1 MSTPSQPI
9 SRYMLLFR
17 NAGPEAHAHLTPE
30 GRALLARQ
38 WNEWY
43 DGLAAQRKVSHG
55 QPLALDGRVVSG
67 PEGRVTDGP
76 FAEAKEVVGGYIML
90 TVESLDE
97 ATAIARQCPGLPHG
111 LTVEVR
117 PLAVVSPVLAEVRG
131 RPPQA

>member
-90 TVESLDE
+90 MVESLDE

-117 PLAVVSPVLAEVRG
+117 PLAAVSPVLAEVRG